1 MGALNNFNSISS
13 LYLLLLRRS
22 STSYINNRIVLMS
35 VINVSLIARTK
46 KNNFEV
52 PLSSLINFIYL
63 KQGDMSII
71 YLSQ

>member
-1 MGALNNFNSISS
+1 
-13 LYLLLLRRS
+13 
-22 STSYINNRIVLMS
+22 MS